1 MTQEQKVIRAKV
13 GVLELAKQ
21 LGNVSKACKMMG
33 YSRDSFY
40 RFKELYDQG
49 AWTLGPH
56 LTALVTKNHRGDSK
70 RKRAKP
76 QLNQYAPQLLPPVAS
91 GARSNGNVSPPTLAK
106 AS

>member
-1 MTQEQKVIRAKV
+1 
-13 GVLELAKQ
+13 
-21 LGNVSKACKMMG
+21 MMG

-76 QLNQYAPQLLPPVAS
+76 QLNQYAPQLLPPSPLAQGPTATYVPRR
-91 GARSNGNVSPPTLAK
+91 GPKQAR
-106 AS
+106 